1 MAMRFVLLAMIAA
14 LSPAA
19 ARVPVATP
27 VGEARSCIPIAQIRQ
42 TLVRD
47 DRTIDFIASGKR
59 VYRNVLPA
67 GCPSLGSERR
77 FVYETSLTQLCS
89 TDIITVLFDAPLMRG
104 PSCGLGKFQP
114 VILSAS

>member
-1 MAMRFVLLAMIAA
+1 MRFVLLVLIAA

-27 VGEARSCIPIAQIRQ
+27 TGKVRSCIPLAQIRQ

-47 DRTIDFIASGKR
+47 DRTIDFVASGHR

-67 GCPSLGSERR
+67 GCPSLGAERR
-77 FVYETSLTQLCS
+77 FAYETSLAQLCS
-89 TDIITVLFDAPLMRG
+89 SDIITVLFDAPLMRG
-104 PSCGLGKFQP
+104 PSCGLGTFQP
-114 VILSAS
+114 VTLSAR